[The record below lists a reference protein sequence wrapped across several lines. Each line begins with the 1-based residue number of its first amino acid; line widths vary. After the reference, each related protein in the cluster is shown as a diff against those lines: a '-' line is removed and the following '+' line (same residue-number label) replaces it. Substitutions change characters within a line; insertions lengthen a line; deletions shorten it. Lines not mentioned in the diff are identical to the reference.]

1 MVAPL
6 ASCYRKACRG
16 RRSLGE
22 GALTHLRAKAK
33 NHYGGTEP
41 RSREELPFLF
51 FLRDSVSPWWVLIF
65 LVPHNLFDSLQ
76 ILFRVDADGVERR
89 FCHVNR
95 YSDLRGRN
103 AVRHRRRR
111 RCRTAFLPRKSV
123 LRSPESATAPAAR
136 CARATTLASAR
147 TCRARPCDSH
157 RTQDV
162 CNIEDALHRG
172 RAGWS
177 PAKNTRPAPRYPSPP
192 SPRSYC

>member
-95 YSDLRGRN
+95 YSVLQKAQLLQPLAALERRLWPAHELVERVLAIAIEPKMFVISRTHSIAVVRDGR
-103 AVRHRRRR
+103 
-111 RCRTAFLPRKSV
+111 PRKIQG
-123 LRSPESATAPAAR
+123 PP
-136 CARATTLASAR
+136 CAIRHHLH
-147 TCRARPCDSH
+147 RARIV
-157 RTQDV
+157 DV
-162 CNIEDALHRG
+162 NLTSR
-172 RAGWS
+172 RFQ
-177 PAKNTRPAPRYPSPP
+177 RPHLD
-192 SPRSYC
+192 